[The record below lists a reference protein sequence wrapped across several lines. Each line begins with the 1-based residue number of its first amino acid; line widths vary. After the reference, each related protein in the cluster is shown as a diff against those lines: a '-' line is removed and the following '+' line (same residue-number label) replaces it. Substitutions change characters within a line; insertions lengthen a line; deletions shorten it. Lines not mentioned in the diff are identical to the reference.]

1 MKERDARIQGCELL
15 PEKPGIYKFINS
27 VNNLIYVGKAKNIK
41 KRVLSYFTK
50 KAHYNRKTSR
60 LVQETAKVEFTIAD
74 SEFDA
79 FLLENNLIKENQ
91 PRYNILLK
99 DDKSFPFICIV
110 NERFPRI
117 FSTRRMIT
125 SQGKYFGPYTSV
137 VAMNNV
143 LDLIRKLYKIRTCKY
158 NLSEKNIK
166 AGKFRLCLEYHLG
179 NCLGPCENLQTEE
192 NYNNDIKQA
201 EYILKGHLGVV
212 RNFFRKAMQ
221 KHADR
226 LEYEKALLFKEKI
239 ALLEKFR
246 SKSIIVN
253 PKLSD
258 IHVCSIVSDE
268 KEAFLNY
275 LRIQNGAINFTKTTR
290 IKKKLDESSG
300 ELIKYML
307 FSVNI
312 SDYKPPI
319 KLLCN
324 IRFDMLKDIIVSS
337 VPTRGDKKS
346 LMNLSL
352 KNALQL
358 KHEYMASK
366 TKLKGAARETLI
378 MLKQDL
384 NLKDIPLHI
393 ECFDNSN
400 LMGTNA
406 VASMVCFKNGVPS
419 KKNYR
424 HYNIRTV
431 DGPDDFSSMR
441 EIVYR
446 RYKRVL
452 EESEKLPDL
461 VIIDGGKGQL
471 SSATS
476 ALRELDIYGK
486 IPVVGIA
493 KRLEEIYFPED
504 AYPLHIQKKS
514 PSLRLIQRIRDEAHR
529 FAIAFHRNKRS
540 KNTFKSKLEEIPGV
554 GKTTADKLLRHFK
567 SLRKIKSAHFEELK
581 SVTGPRLAQVI
592 RNYEWK

>member
-581 SVTGPRLAQVI
+581 SVTGPRLAQAI
-592 RNYEWK
+592 RNHEWK

>member
-581 SVTGPRLAQVI
+581 SVTGPRLAQAI

>member
-15 PEKPGIYKFINS
+15 PEKPGIYKFFNS

-41 KRVLSYFTK
+41 KRVFSYFTK
-50 KAHYNRKTSR
+50 KGHYNLKTTI
-60 LVQETAKVEFTIAD
+60 LVQETVKVEFTIAE
-74 SEFDA
+74 SEYDA

-166 AGKFRLCLEYHLG
+166 AGKFKLCLEYHLG
-179 NCLGPCENLQTEE
+179 NCLGPCENLQKEE
-192 NYNNDIKQA
+192 DYNKDIKQA

-212 RNFFRKAMQ
+212 RNFYKQAMQ

-226 LEYEKALLFKEKI
+226 LEYEKAQLFKEKI
-239 ALLEKFR
+239 AMLEKFK

-253 PKLSD
+253 PKFSD
-258 IHVCSIVSDE
+258 IHVCTIVLDE

-307 FSVNI
+307 YSVNI

-324 IRFDMLKDIIVSS
+324 IRFDMLKEKIVSS
-337 VPTRGDKKS
+337 VPTRGDKRS
-346 LMNLSL
+346 LVDLSL

-384 NLKDIPLHI
+384 NLKEIPFHI

-400 LMGTNA
+400 LMGTHP

-431 DGPDDFSSMR
+431 AGPDDYSSMR

-446 RYKRVL
+446 RYKRIL

-461 VIIDGGKGQL
+461 IIIDGGKGQL
-471 SSATS
+471 SSATA

-486 IPVVGIA
+486 IPIVGIA

-504 AYPLHIQKKS
+504 SYPLHIQKKS
-514 PSLRLIQRIRDEAHR
+514 ASLRLIQRIRDEAHR
-529 FAIAFHRNKRS
+529 FAITFHRNKRS
-540 KNTFKSKLEEIPGV
+540 KNTFKSKLEDIPGV
-554 GKTTADKLLRHFK
+554 GKTTANKLLRHFK
-567 SLRKIKSAHFEELK
+567 SLRKIKATQFDELK
-581 SVTGPRLAQVI
+581 SVAGPWLAQSI
-592 RNYEWK
+592 RDHEWK

>member
-60 LVQETAKVEFTIAD
+60 LVQETTKVEFTIAD

>member
-592 RNYEWK
+592 RNYKWK

>member
-27 VNNLIYVGKAKNIK
+27 LNNLIYVGKAKNIK

-567 SLRKIKSAHFEELK
+567 SLRKIKSAHFDELK
-581 SVTGPRLAQVI
+581 SVTGPRLAQAI
-592 RNYEWK
+592 RNHEWK

>member
-201 EYILKGHLGVV
+201 EYILKGHLGIV

>member
-201 EYILKGHLGVV
+201 EYILKGHLGIV

-592 RNYEWK
+592 RNYKWK

>member
-27 VNNLIYVGKAKNIK
+27 LNNLIYVGKAKNIK

-567 SLRKIKSAHFEELK
+567 SLRKIKSAHFDELK
-581 SVTGPRLAQVI
+581 SVTSPWLAQAI
-592 RNYEWK
+592 RNHEWK

>member
-212 RNFFRKAMQ
+212 RNFYKQAMQ

-226 LEYEKALLFKEKI
+226 LEYEKAQLFKEKI
-239 ALLEKFR
+239 AMLEKFK

-253 PKLSD
+253 PKFSD
-258 IHVCSIVSDE
+258 IHVCTIVLDE

-307 FSVNI
+307 YSVNI

-324 IRFDMLKDIIVSS
+324 IRFDMLKEKIVSS
-337 VPTRGDKKS
+337 VPTRGDKRS
-346 LMNLSL
+346 LVDLSL

-384 NLKDIPLHI
+384 NLKEIPFHI

-400 LMGTNA
+400 LMGTHP

-431 DGPDDFSSMR
+431 EGRMIIHPCVRLFTAGIS
-441 EIVYR
+441 VY
-446 RYKRVL
+446 L
-452 EESEKLPDL
+452 
-461 VIIDGGKGQL
+461 
-471 SSATS
+471 
-476 ALRELDIYGK
+476 
-486 IPVVGIA
+486 
-493 KRLEEIYFPED
+493 
-504 AYPLHIQKKS
+504 
-514 PSLRLIQRIRDEAHR
+514 
-529 FAIAFHRNKRS
+529 
-540 KNTFKSKLEEIPGV
+540 KNL
-554 GKTTADKLLRHFK
+554 
-567 SLRKIKSAHFEELK
+567 
-581 SVTGPRLAQVI
+581 
-592 RNYEWK
+592 RNYPI

>member
-192 NYNNDIKQA
+192 NYNDDIKQA

-581 SVTGPRLAQVI
+581 SVTGPRLAQAI

>member
-221 KHADR
+221 KHADK

-581 SVTGPRLAQVI
+581 SVTGPRLAQAI

>member
-60 LVQETAKVEFTIAD
+60 LVQETTKVEFTIAD

-137 VAMNNV
+137 VAMDNV

-179 NCLGPCENLQTEE
+179 NCLGPCENLQKEE
-192 NYNNDIKQA
+192 NYNDDIKQA

-514 PSLRLIQRIRDEAHR
+514 SSLRLIQRIRDEAHR

-581 SVTGPRLAQVI
+581 SVTGPWLAQAI

>member
-1 MKERDARIQGCELL
+1 MKERDARIQVCELL

-60 LVQETAKVEFTIAD
+60 LVQETTKVEFTIAD

-91 PRYNILLK
+91 PRYNILFK

-201 EYILKGHLGVV
+201 EYILKGNLGVV

-290 IKKKLDESSG
+290 ITKKRDES
-300 ELIKYML
+300 
-307 FSVNI
+307 
-312 SDYKPPI
+312 
-319 KLLCN
+319 
-324 IRFDMLKDIIVSS
+324 
-337 VPTRGDKKS
+337 
-346 LMNLSL
+346 
-352 KNALQL
+352 
-358 KHEYMASK
+358 
-366 TKLKGAARETLI
+366 
-378 MLKQDL
+378 
-384 NLKDIPLHI
+384 
-393 ECFDNSN
+393 
-400 LMGTNA
+400 
-406 VASMVCFKNGVPS
+406 
-419 KKNYR
+419 
-424 HYNIRTV
+424 
-431 DGPDDFSSMR
+431 
-441 EIVYR
+441 
-446 RYKRVL
+446 
-452 EESEKLPDL
+452 
-461 VIIDGGKGQL
+461 
-471 SSATS
+471 
-476 ALRELDIYGK
+476 
-486 IPVVGIA
+486 
-493 KRLEEIYFPED
+493 
-504 AYPLHIQKKS
+504 
-514 PSLRLIQRIRDEAHR
+514 
-529 FAIAFHRNKRS
+529 
-540 KNTFKSKLEEIPGV
+540 
-554 GKTTADKLLRHFK
+554 
-567 SLRKIKSAHFEELK
+567 
-581 SVTGPRLAQVI
+581 
-592 RNYEWK
+592 

>member
-60 LVQETAKVEFTIAD
+60 LVQETTKVEFTIAD

-581 SVTGPRLAQVI
+581 SVTGPRLAQAI

>member
-1 MKERDARIQGCELL
+1 MKARDARIKGCDLL
-15 PEKPGIYKFINS
+15 PDKPGIYKFFNS
-27 VNNLIYVGKAKNIK
+27 VDTLIYVGKAKNIK

-50 KAHYNRKTSR
+50 RGHYNKKTSR
-60 LVQETAKVEFTIAD
+60 LIQEIAKVEYAIAG

-91 PRYNILLK
+91 PRYNILMK
-99 DDKSFPFICIV
+99 DDKSFPFICITS
-110 NERFPRI
+110 ERFPRI
-117 FSTRRMIT
+117 ISTRRII
-125 SQGKYFGPYTSV
+125 SAQGKYFGPYTSV
-137 VAMNNV
+137 MAMNNV
-143 LDLIRKLYKIRTCKY
+143 LELIRKLYKIRNCKY
-158 NLSEKNIK
+158 NLSEKNVN

-179 NCLGPCENLQTEE
+179 NCLGPCENLQKEE
-192 NYNNDIKQA
+192 DYNHDIRQA

-212 RNFFRKAMQ
+212 RNFYRQAMQ
-221 KHADR
+221 KYADR
-226 LEYEKALLFKEKI
+226 LEFENAHLFKEKI
-239 ALLEKFR
+239 ALLEKFK

-253 PKLSD
+253 PRLSD
-258 IHVCSIVSDE
+258 IHVCTIVSDDQ
-268 KEAFLNY
+268 EAFLNY
-275 LRIQNGAINFTKTTR
+275 LRIQSGAINFTKTTR

-307 FSVNI
+307 YAVNI

-324 IRFDMLKDIIVSS
+324 IRFDALKDKIISS
-337 VPTRGDKKS
+337 VPTRGDKRS
-346 LMNLSL
+346 LVDLSL

-358 KHEYMASK
+358 KHEYMVSK
-366 TKLKGAARETLI
+366 TKLKGSARETLS
-378 MLKQDL
+378 MLQQDL

-400 LMGTNA
+400 LMGTHP

-424 HYNIRTV
+424 HYNILTV
-431 DGPDDFSSMR
+431 EGPDDFSSMR

-452 EESEKLPDL
+452 EDSEKLPDL

-476 ALRELDIYGK
+476 AFRELGIYGK

-504 AYPLHIQKKS
+504 AYPLHIRKKS

-529 FAIAFHRNKRS
+529 FAITFHRNKRS
-540 KNTFKSKLEEIPGV
+540 KNTFKSRLEEIPGV

-567 SLRKIKSAHFEELK
+567 SLRKIKAAQLDELK
-581 SVTGPRLAQVI
+581 SVTGPRLAQAI
-592 RNYEWK
+592 RNHEWN